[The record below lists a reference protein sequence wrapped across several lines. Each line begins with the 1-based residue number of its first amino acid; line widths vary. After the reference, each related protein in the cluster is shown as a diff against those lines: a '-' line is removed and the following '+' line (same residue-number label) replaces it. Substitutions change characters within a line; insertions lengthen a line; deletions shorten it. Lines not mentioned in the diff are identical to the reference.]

1 MDISGF
7 VLAIAPVALSPGA
20 SFTLAMNNVIHR
32 GLTGVFSVIVGTM
45 IGIYIHASLVGLG
58 VTQLLVRYPPVM
70 KALQV
75 TGTLYLLWLALRLI
89 ASGIQAWR
97 RPQHAVESR
106 GAGIKEALFANLFN
120 IKAVLLWLTVVPAF
134 AGTAFAHYLLL
145 ASVHVAIMAA
155 WLLLCG
161 GAIVLTTRRF
171 SVRWLKVVVDTGGG
185 LFLFILTLSSALA
198 LLT

>member
-134 AGTAFAHYLLL
+134 AGTAFPHYLLL

-161 GAIVLTTRRF
+161 GAIVVTTRRF

-185 LFLFILTLSSALA
+185 LFLLVLTLSSALA

>member
-32 GLTGVFSVIVGTM
+32 GLSGVFSVIVGTM
-45 IGIYIHASLVGLG
+45 LGIYIHASLVGLG

-70 KALQV
+70 GALQV

-97 RPQHAVESR
+97 RPRHDTGR
-106 GAGIKEALFANLFN
+106 GAGVKEALLANLFN
-120 IKAVLLWLTVVPAF
+120 LKAILLWLTVVPAF
-134 AGTAFAHYLLL
+134 AGSAFVHYLAL
-145 ASVHVAIMAA
+145 ASVHVAIMAL
-155 WLLLCG
+155 WLIVCG
-161 GAIVLTTRRF
+161 GAIVVTTRRF

-185 LFLFILTLSSALA
+185 LFLLVLTLSSALA
-198 LLT
+198 LLQ

>member
-45 IGIYIHASLVGLG
+45 VGIYIHASLVGLG

-106 GAGIKEALFANLFN
+106 GAGVK
-120 IKAVLLWLTVVPAF
+120 
-134 AGTAFAHYLLL
+134 
-145 ASVHVAIMAA
+145 
-155 WLLLCG
+155 
-161 GAIVLTTRRF
+161 RRC
-171 SVRWLKVVVDTGGG
+171 SRTCSISRPSCSG
-185 LFLFILTLSSALA
+185 
-198 LLT
+198 

>member
-32 GLTGVFSVIVGTM
+32 GITGVFSVIAGTL

-70 KALQV
+70 KTLQLA
-75 TGTLYLLWLALRLI
+75 GTLYLLWLALRLI

-97 RPQHAVESR
+97 RPQQNTGH
-106 GAGIKEALFANLFN
+106 GAGVKEALLANLFN
-120 IKAVLLWLTVVPAF
+120 IKAILLWLTVVPAF
-134 AGTAFAHYLLL
+134 AGTAFMHYLLL
-145 ASVHVAIMAA
+145 ASIHVAIMAS

-171 SVRWLKVVVDTGGG
+171 PVRWLKVVVDTGGG

-198 LLT
+198 MLK

>member
-32 GLTGVFSVIVGTM
+32 GITGVFSVIAGTL

-58 VTQLLVRYPPVM
+58 VTQVLVRYPPVM
-70 KALQV
+70 KTLQL
-75 TGTLYLLWLALRLI
+75 TGTLYLLWLALRLV

-97 RPQHAVESR
+97 RPQQNTGH
-106 GAGIKEALFANLFN
+106 GAGVKEALLANLFN
-120 IKAVLLWLTVVPAF
+120 IKAILLWLTVVPAF
-134 AGTAFAHYLLL
+134 AGTAFTHYLLL
-145 ASVHVAIMAA
+145 ASIHVAIMAS

-185 LFLFILTLSSALA
+185 LFLFILTLSSVLA
-198 LLT
+198 LLK